1 MGSSGTAGFNTSS
14 GGGNDQELMAL
25 KRKISI
31 LENENKQLKEKELA
45 GLNNDM

>member
-1 MGSSGTAGFNTSS
+1 MTGGISGGMS
-14 GGGNDQELMAL
+14 GGNDQEMMAL

-31 LENENKQLKEKELA
+31 LENENKQLKEKELQ